1 MPDRICME
9 LAAERRAKKPLEL
22 AERNEKIRKMIEYGS
37 SYSDIAG
44 MYGLK
49 RGSIRTIVH
58 RKLGGRGTKA
68 YLGATNGWDRNCWL
82 DGIT

>member
-9 LAAERRAKKPLEL
+9 LAKERREKKPKEL

-49 RGSIRTIVH
+49 PSSIRGIVR
-58 RKLGGRGTKA
+58 RKLNGKGTKA
-68 YLGATNGWDRNCWL
+68 YLGATDSWDRNCWL
-82 DGIT
+82 DGIS

>member
-9 LAAERRAKKPLEL
+9 LAKERRVKRPAEL
-22 AERNEKIRKMIEYGS
+22 TERNEKIRKMIEYGA

-44 MYGLK
+44 RYGLK
-49 RGSIRTIVH
+49 RGSIRTIVT
-58 RKLGGRGTKA
+58 RKLGNKGTRA

>member
-1 MPDRICME
+1 MPERICME
-9 LAAERRAKKPLEL
+9 LAAERRVKKPLEL
-22 AERNEKIRKMIEYGS
+22 TERNEKIRKMIEYGA

-49 RGSIRTIVH
+49 RSSIRGIVR
-58 RKLGGRGTKA
+58 RKLDNRGTKA

-82 DGIT
+82 DGIS